1 MCTKFYSVRQR
12 LHLEPGHSARVR
24 YLLCTNVNTPFF
36 QVPTIEFGHRDG
48 ARARPCT
55 RPNVGVGSLCPHNFC
70 KFWQSTTLFSLLSS
84 CFKMACDRAKW
95 SNYVHSHIS
104 DTQGV
109 NTTPF
114 CACTQ
119 TLVPGHQ
126 VWTPLRD
133 L

>member
-12 LHLEPGHSARVR
+12 SHLEPGHSARVR
-24 YLLCTNVNTPFF
+24 YLLGTNVNTPFF
-36 QVPTIEFGHRDG
+36 QVPTIEFGHVTVPELDLVLG
-48 ARARPCT
+48 PLWASGPCVHT
-55 RPNVGVGSLCPHNFC
+55 IFVSS
-70 KFWQSTTLFSLLSS
+70 WQSTTLFSLLSS
-84 CFKMACDRAKW
+84 CFKMASDREKW